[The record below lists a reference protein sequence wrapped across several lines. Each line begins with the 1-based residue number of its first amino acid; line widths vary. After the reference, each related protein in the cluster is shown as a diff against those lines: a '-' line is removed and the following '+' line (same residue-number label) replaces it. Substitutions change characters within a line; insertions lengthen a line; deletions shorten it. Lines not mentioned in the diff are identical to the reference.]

1 MIDIVVSFFISALM
15 GMGIGG
21 GGLFIIYLTACLSM
35 DQISAQGTN
44 LVFFIISGISGLI
57 IHAKR
62 RKFYPMQVIVMII
75 FGILGSYIFSHVSN
89 TVDPDIPRRVL
100 GYVLIL
106 GGGVSVFSALK
117 SFFEKK

>member
-1 MIDIVVSFFISALM
+1 MEIVISFLISALM

-21 GGLFIIYLTACLSM
+21 GGLFIIYLTMYLGM
-35 DQISAQGTN
+35 EQMSAQGTN

-57 IHAKR
+57 IHARR
-62 RKFYPMQVIVMII
+62 RKFYPMQVIVMVI
-75 FGILGSYIFSHVSN
+75 FGILGSYIFSHASN
-89 TVDPDIPRRVL
+89 MIDPDIPRRVL

-117 SFFEKK
+117 GFFKKK